1 MESFNDY
8 EVFKKRFYDLSD
20 IDLNLYKEKQ
30 MKRRITSWQINMVI
44 IHTVHSWKK

>member
-20 IDLNLYKEKQ
+20 IDLNLYKENK
-30 MKRRITSWQINMVI
+30 
-44 IHTVHSWKK
+44 